1 MLAFMSVMPL
11 KSPSGQRRQKPKLI
25 RRILLLVCIACGI
38 PLFAAAHPLDEMA
51 VLWDRGS
58 FDSPGESLQ
67 WHFEKHG
74 REVGA
79 TDVASYA
86 RKAQNF
92 YLTVWKDPWGT
103 GAPVPGE
110 TPDVRRFTRGPRY
123 VDLYRTSSNQR
134 LIISFG
140 AR

>member
-1 MLAFMSVMPL
+1 MASAPESRLLP
-11 KSPSGQRRQKPKLI
+11 PPI
-25 RRILLLVCIACGI
+25 RRVLLLICVACGI
-38 PLFAAAHPLDEMA
+38 PSLARAHPLDEMA
-51 VLWDRGS
+51 ILWDRGS
-58 FDSPGESLQ
+58 FDSPGASLQ

-86 RKAQNF
+86 QKARGF
-92 YLTVWKDPWGT
+92 YLTVWKDSWGT
-103 GAPVPGE
+103 GMPVPGE

-123 VDLYRTSSNQR
+123 LDLYRTSSNQR